1 MQVSESVFFRVTSL
15 CAENKKALKKKF
27 EKKFKKSVDTNV
39 GYMYNKIR
47 RCGE

>member
-15 CAENKKALKKKF
+15 CAENKKALKKVL
-27 EKKFKKSVDTNV
+27 KKVKKSVDTNV